1 MIGINEIEKK
11 MILKMIL
18 KMNLKVFLGVLLLSI
33 LQPVDAKV
41 YSNELKTIEIKTVVN
56 KAILW
61 QKKNMPTKGREI
73 WNPQFTGW
81 ADGVFF
87 SALADWAEYDNSLK
101 IKEWYESVAEKNRW
115 QVSSHTLNP
124 ANDIAVSLMYGK
136 IWMNNPQEK
145 LLIKSVD
152 DWEIETVKKL
162 FGGWTP
168 LIPTIERLDY
178 QMKYYPKTNNL
189 SFQNPENHQRWSW
202 CDALYMA
209 APTYALFANI
219 TGNNSYREFMNRE
232 FWITTETLYDTKE
245 HLFFRDTRFLTMKEA
260 NGAKVFWGRG
270 NGWVVAAIARI
281 INFLP
286 ADYPDRGKYEQLFKE
301 LMSRL
306 ITLQDSKGYWH
317 TSLLDTVNYVS
328 PETSAT
334 GFISY
339 ALWWGINNGFLSEKD
354 YLPYAQK
361 SWSGM
366 VAAVHRNGKL
376 GYVQPIGD
384 APENITK
391 DKNEVYGTAALIM
404 AGLEAAKY
412 VEKMN

>member
-1 MIGINEIEKK
+1 MDFSMKLI
-11 MILKMIL
+11 
-18 KMNLKVFLGVLLLSI
+18 KVIRIKLCVLLLLAIQS
-33 LQPVDAKV
+33 VDGKN
-41 YSNELKTIEIKTVVN
+41 YQDKLNTIEIRKVVN
-56 KAILW
+56 KAIYW
-61 QKKNMPTKGREI
+61 QKNNMPTEGREI

-81 ADGVFF
+81 SDGVFF
-87 SALADWAEYDNSLK
+87 SALADWAQYDNSLK
-101 IKEWYESVAEKNRW
+101 IREWYESIAEKNRW

-124 ANDIAVSLMYGK
+124 ANDIAVSLMYGQ

-145 LLIKSVD
+145 LLIQRVD
-152 DWEIETVKKL
+152 NWELETVKKL
-162 FGGWTP
+162 FGGWIS

-219 TGNNSYREFMNRE
+219 TGNSNYREFMNRE
-232 FWITTETLYDTKE
+232 FWTTSETLYDTKE
-245 HLFFRDTRFLTMKEA
+245 RLFFRDTRYMTMKEA
-260 NGAKVFWGRG
+260 NGEKVFWGRG

-281 INFLP
+281 LNFLP

-301 LMSRL
+301 IMSRL

-328 PETSAT
+328 PEASAT
-334 GFISY
+334 GLISY
-339 ALWWGINNGFLSEKD
+339 ALWWGINNDLLSEKEF
-354 YLPYAQK
+354 LPHAQK

-366 VAAVHRNGKL
+366 VAAIHKNGKL

-384 APENITK
+384 APENISK

-412 VEKMN
+412 VEKKSK